1 MSNIVDALLFDMLS
15 WLAPGARPY
24 AEVMDAWRTSCPRLT
39 VWEDALEGGMI
50 ERVRGDRVQL
60 VRITPTG
67 LAFLTQ
73 YSATRSDTRA
83 GASNEQTLCGALLNK
98 NRSVHVQDT

>member
-50 ERVRGDRVQL
+50 ERVRGDGVQL

-73 YSATRSDTRA
+73 CGATRSDTRA
-83 GASNEQTLCGALLNK
+83 GASNRADSMRRASE
-98 NRSVHVQDT
+98 